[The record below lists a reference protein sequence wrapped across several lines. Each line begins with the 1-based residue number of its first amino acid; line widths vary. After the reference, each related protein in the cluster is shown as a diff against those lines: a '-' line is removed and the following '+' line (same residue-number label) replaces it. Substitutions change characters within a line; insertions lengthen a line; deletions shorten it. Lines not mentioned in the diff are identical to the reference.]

1 MKFSLNRESL
11 IDVLKKIRPFVSTRS
26 LLPVLQNVRVE
37 AFEDGRVA
45 LTVTNL
51 EVIGAAM
58 IGAAV
63 DAAGATTLPYTLL
76 VNVLGEMVGEQVSFS
91 LNNEESTF
99 IQSDLSESSLTGMSA
114 AEFPKTDFAIT
125 EDSFSFSV
133 TAAWLKQRFNQV
145 LFSAASD
152 DTRPVLCTVL
162 FRVVGGKLTMAATDG
177 FRLTLIDAPEAFG
190 GTDVPDA
197 EVIFPAAHMSG
208 ILQMLEGDVTV
219 TVNCKRV
226 KFETA
231 TATAVLQ
238 VPDYDYPNFT
248 PIIPLSALTIFT
260 LEKARAISA
269 ARLAMVIA
277 RHNDGPEAI
286 TLEHERSD
294 VAGEMGWLIMSSA
307 ISAVG
312 SNEARASLVSVEGK
326 QFSTMGVNG
335 GYLLDGLT
343 HAPDGDIQIRTTNP
357 VEPIVIRSVND
368 ATWQCI
374 IMPLHLKR

>member
-11 IDVLKKIRPFVSTRS
+11 IDVLKKLRPFVSTRS

-51 EVIGAAM
+51 EVIGAAV
-58 IGAAV
+58 IGATV
-63 DAAGATTLPYTLL
+63 DTPGATTLPYTLL
-76 VNVLGEMVGEQVSFS
+76 ASVLSEMMGEQVSFS
-91 LNNEESTF
+91 PDEGERTL
-99 IQSDLSESSLTGMSA
+99 IQSDLSESSLAGLPA
-114 AEFPKTDFAIT
+114 AEFPKTDFVIT
-125 EDSFSFSV
+125 NDSFSFPV

-145 LFSAASD
+145 LFSAAGD

-190 GTDVPDA
+190 ETAVPNF
-197 EVIFPAAHMSG
+197 EVIFPAAQMSG

-238 VPDYDYPNFT
+238 VPDYDYPDFS
-248 PIIPLSALTIFT
+248 PIIPTRVLTMFT
-260 LEKARAISA
+260 LERARAISA

-277 RHNDGPEAI
+277 HHNDGPEAI
-286 TLEHERSD
+286 TLEHEPVD
-294 VAGEMGWLIMSSA
+294 GEAGWLAMSSA
-307 ISAVG
+307 IASVG
-312 SNEARASLVSVEGK
+312 ANEARATLISAEGN

-343 HAPDGDIQIRTTNP
+343 HAPEGNIQIRTTNP

>member
-1 MKFSLNRESL
+1 MKFSTNRESL
-11 IDVLKKIRPFVSTRS
+11 IDVLKKLRQFVSMRS

-37 AFEDGRVA
+37 AFEDGRVN

-51 EVIGAAM
+51 EVVGAAAF
-58 IGAAV
+58 GATV
-63 DAAGATTLPYTLL
+63 DAPGATTLPYTLL
-76 VNVLGEMVGEQVSFS
+76 VSVLGEMMGEQVSFS
-91 LNNEESTF
+91 PDEGERTL
-99 IQSDLSESSLTGMSA
+99 IQSDLSESSLAGLPA

-125 EDSFSFSV
+125 NDSFSFPV

-145 LFSAASD
+145 MFSASTD
-152 DTRPVLCTVL
+152 DTRPVLRTVL
-162 FRVVGGKLTMAATDG
+162 LRVANGRLTMATTDG
-177 FRLTLIDAPEAFG
+177 FRLTLIDESDAFG
-190 GTDVPDA
+190 ETAVPNF
-197 EVIFPAAHMSG
+197 EVIFPAVQMAG

-226 KFETA
+226 KFESA

-238 VPDYDYPNFT
+238 VPDYDYPDFS
-248 PIIPLSALTIFT
+248 PIIPTRTLTTFT
-260 LEKARAISA
+260 LERARAISA

-277 RHNDGPEAI
+277 HHNDGPEAI
-286 TLEHERSD
+286 TLEHEQMD
-294 VAGEMGWLIMSSA
+294 GEAGWLAMSSA
-307 ISAVG
+307 IASVG
-312 SNEARASLVSVEGK
+312 ANEARATLISAEGNK
-326 QFSTMGVNG
+326 FSTMGVNG

-343 HAPDGDIQIRTTNP
+343 HAPDGDIQIRTTSP